1 MYPKCCKKCGGT
13 SLHTETKGGN
23 TGLYCNDCGK
33 WLCWL
38 SKDDLRAFEY
48 SQKKENKNEN
58 EVVDE
63 KDMAIRL
70 NEFVS
75 YLDKEIEREY
85 NKLPMSTHDAVRKNV
100 YCSTLEKVKI
110 SICNILDGHGFNYT

>member
-1 MYPKCCKKCGGT
+1 
-13 SLHTETKGGN
+13 
-23 TGLYCNDCGK
+23 
-33 WLCWL
+33 
-38 SKDDLRAFEY
+38 
-48 SQKKENKNEN
+48 
-58 EVVDE
+58 
-63 KDMAIRL
+63 MAIRL

>member
-13 SLHTETKGGN
+13 SLHTEIKGGN

-33 WLCWL
+33 WLIWL

-48 SQKKENKNEN
+48 SQKEENKNRDEA
-58 EVVDE
+58 VDG

-70 NEFVS
+70 NEFAS

-85 NKLPMSTHDAVRKNV
+85 STLPTSTHDAVRKK
-100 YCSTLEKVKI
+100 C
-110 SICNILDGHGFNYT
+110 ILLYIRKS

>member
-13 SLHTETKGGN
+13 SLHIEIKGGN

-85 NKLPMSTHDAVRKNV
+85 NKLPMSAHDAVRKNV
-100 YCSTLEKVKI
+100 YCSTLEKIKI

>member
-1 MYPKCCKKCGGT
+1 MYPKCCKKCGGA
-13 SLHTETKGGN
+13 SLHIEIKGGN

-48 SQKKENKNEN
+48 SQKKENKNRDEA
-58 EVVDE
+58 VDG
-63 KDMAIRL
+63 KDMAVRL

-75 YLDKEIEREY
+75 YIDKEIDREY
-85 NKLPMSTHDAVRKNV
+85 NTLPISTHDAVRKNV
-100 YCSTLEKVKI
+100 YCSALQSVRF

>member
-1 MYPKCCKKCGGT
+1 MYPKCCKKCRGT
-13 SLHTETKGGN
+13 SLHIEIKGNN

-85 NKLPMSTHDAVRKNV
+85 NKLPMSAHDAVRKNV
-100 YCSTLEKVKI
+100 YCSTLEKIKI